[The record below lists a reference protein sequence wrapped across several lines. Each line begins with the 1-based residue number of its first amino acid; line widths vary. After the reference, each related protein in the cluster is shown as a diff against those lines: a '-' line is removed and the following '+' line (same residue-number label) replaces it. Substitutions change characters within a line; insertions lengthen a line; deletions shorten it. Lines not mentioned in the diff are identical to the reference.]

1 MSELW
6 LPKRVSVSCDD
17 YRDDTSLDDNLA
29 LAVVHKIAYDG
40 KMQAI
45 HYSVATGHENCHE
58 ALMKRVGHAGRYF
71 PLPKE
76 AAELQAT
83 VCGVRDDPIL
93 GVIYGT
99 KGASQYDAEL

>member
-45 HYSVATGHENCHE
+45 HYSIASDLAKLQKDLSEREKQIASSQSELVRKEN
-58 ALMKRVGHAGRYF
+58 VI
-71 PLPKE
+71 KE
-76 AAELQAT
+76 ISL
-83 VCGVRDDPIL
+83 
-93 GVIYGT
+93 
-99 KGASQYDAEL
+99 